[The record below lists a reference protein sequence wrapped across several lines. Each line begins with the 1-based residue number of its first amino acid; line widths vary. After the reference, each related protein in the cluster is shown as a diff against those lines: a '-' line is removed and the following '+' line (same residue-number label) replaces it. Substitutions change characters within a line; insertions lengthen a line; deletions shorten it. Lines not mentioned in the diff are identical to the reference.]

1 MMIIRLF
8 VFVLVMGG
16 AVFSKAQDSVR
27 VQLHGVVLDSLSGA
41 PVYEAL
47 VEWYDANGKRQAITQ
62 TNSEG
67 HYALFLYAGQPIEL
81 RITENGYRPFMEMVP
96 PFEPGESARE
106 VDLHLVAQ

>member
-1 MMIIRLF
+1 MITRLF
-8 VFVLVMGG
+8 VLALFM
-16 AVFSKAQDSVR
+16 ASANCCAAQDSVR
-27 VQLHGVVLDSLSGA
+27 VQLHGTVFDQISGV

-47 VEWYDANGKRQAITQ
+47 VEWYDAKGERQAITQ

-81 RITENGYRPFMEMVP
+81 RISENGYKSFLEMIP

-106 VDLHLVAQ
+106 VDLYVVPK